1 MSFFSMMELGLKGL
15 WKEKKIKYIEKNV
28 QNLYNT
34 VKSILSFCNKMPNK
48 RPDDPTGIL
57 AWKVSLPLRF
67 NKAIDQLFTRS
78 IEKVL
83 INN

>member
-1 MSFFSMMELGLKGL
+1 MSFFSMMELCLKGL
-15 WKEKKIKYIEKNV
+15 WKENKIKYIEKNV

-34 VKSILSFCNKMPNK
+34 MKSILSFCDKMPNK
-48 RPDDPTGIL
+48 RPYDPTGIF
-57 AWKVSLPLRF
+57 AWKVSLPISF
-67 NKAIDQLFTRS
+67 NKAIGQLFTRS